1 MSASDKEGGTS
12 APAGLNSS
20 AAAVEKKAR
29 RLNIVW
35 LIPFLALF
43 VTAGLLWNNTLNKGP
58 AIEIYISDA
67 EGIEAGRTLV
77 KLRSVTV
84 GHVTGVR
91 LDEKYSKAVVSIQM
105 EADTEDLL
113 RSDTQFW
120 LVKPRVENTGVTGLN
135 TLLSGSYFET
145 NLGTASTYSSRFTA
159 LDDPP
164 AVPSTQPGV
173 MVKLKSTA
181 KRRLSSGDFVNF
193 RGFNAG
199 RVVSS
204 RLDFERGHTCYDIFI
219 AEPYSHMLTADTRFW
234 ISSGLDFSIGTDGV
248 RINTDS
254 LDSILRGG
262 IEFDNL
268 IENDEAEDFAE
279 ADEHTLF
286 NNYDEARLDA
296 QHAGLLYVV
305 MIEDSIKNISAGS
318 GVYFQNVKIGEVL
331 EAPWHETLQEFF
343 AENQPVPVLIALN
356 YRGSERAYVQQ
367 VLADKAQQGRLCAQ
381 TDAASIISG
390 ENRIALYFGEEEG
403 SCVLPEPTFR
413 GITAIA
419 ARNPPSLQDELNS
432 IAANI
437 KALDLGGISD
447 DLRNMLNSTS
457 AAMQAFA
464 SSNDKVERTQLL
476 DKMTASFE
484 SFTAATQSYSEGSAI
499 YNQLQQTLTSIE
511 KVLRDLDPALTQIG
525 QDPGSVIFGGTSP
538 DPIPGSLKQEEAK

>member
-1 MSASDKEGGTS
+1 MSASDKEGG
-12 APAGLNSS
+12 SS
-20 AAAVEKKAR
+20 AAHSSGPVTAVEKKAR

-35 LIPFLALF
+35 LIPFLALL

-58 AIEIYISDA
+58 AIEIYISNA

-77 KLRSVTV
+77 KMRSVTI

-91 LDEKYSKAVVSIQM
+91 LDDSYSKAVVSIQM

-120 LVKPRVENTGVTGLN
+120 LVKPRVENTGVTGLD

-145 NLGTASTYSSRFTA
+145 NLGTADTRASRFTA

-164 AVPSTQPGV
+164 AVQSDQPGI
-173 MVKLKSTA
+173 MVKLKSSA
-181 KRRLSSGDFVNF
+181 KRRLSSGDFVNYH
-193 RGFNAG
+193 GFNAG

-204 RLDFERGHTCYDIFI
+204 RLDFEQGHICYDIFI
-219 AEPYSHMLTADTRFW
+219 AEPYSKLLDDNTKFW
-234 ISSGLDFSIGTDGV
+234 ISSGIDFSIGADGV

-268 IENDEAEDFAE
+268 TANDQAAEFTRDA
-279 ADEHTLF
+279 EHTLF
-286 NNYDEARLDA
+286 NTYDEARLDA
-296 QHAGLLYVV
+296 QHSGLLYA
-305 MIEDSIKNISAGS
+305 ILLEDGLKNISSGS
-318 GVYFQNVKIGEVL
+318 GVFFQNVRIGEVL
-331 EAPWHETLQEFF
+331 EAPWYENLQEFF

-356 YRGSERAYVQQ
+356 YQGSDKAYVQQ
-367 VLADKAQQGRLCAQ
+367 VFAQKAAAGRLCAQ
-381 TDAASIISG
+381 TESANIISG
-390 ENRIALYFGEEEG
+390 ENRISLYFGAEEG
-403 SCVLPEPTFR
+403 SCALPEPVFR

-437 KALDLGGISD
+437 RALDLAGISA
-447 DLRNMLNSTS
+447 DLRTMLNSTS
-457 AAMQAFA
+457 EAMQAFA
-464 SSNDKVERTQLL
+464 ASNDKVERNQLL
-476 DKMTASFE
+476 DKMTE
-484 SFTAATQSYSEGSAI
+484 SFDSFTEATSSYSEGSQI
-499 YNQLQQTLTSIE
+499 YNQLQQTLNSIE

-525 QDPGSVIFGGTSP
+525 QDPGSVIFGGTGP
-538 DPIPGSLKQEEAK
+538 DPIPGSARQEEAR